1 MLGAATRWIKAERAH
16 QRSTELTSLAHE
28 LWNLH
33 DDDSSPKE
41 PPITI
46 IDQLC
51 AGFVS
56 WVVAM
61 LIFPVIFF
69 RLVGTRYLLVVL
81 VVALISIIYCDI
93 LCKRSEKNR
102 KKRVVDDEYGFLA
115 SRERII
121 F

>member
-1 MLGAATRWIKAERAH
+1 MLGAGTRWIKAGRAY
-16 QRSTELTSLAHE
+16 QRTTELTFLAPV

-41 PPITI
+41 PPITVI
-46 IDQLC
+46 VQLC

-61 LIFPVIFF
+61 FIFPVIFF

-102 KKRVVDDEYGFLA
+102 KKRVVDEEYGFLA